1 VTEIPAFVPEGTMIV
16 ALPPSVD
23 TVRAIDASSSA
34 VTLASIH
41 DDREIWLYGPG
52 TADFTEAAMT
62 YAWRAMGWSGA
73 AAAATWN
80 GAPVTITSGTISVVG
95 PGTLVLDGSAMLTIT
110 GGAAD
115 RAITIV
121 LR

>member
-1 VTEIPAFVPEGTMIV
+1 MIV
-16 ALPPSVD
+16 ALPPEVD
-23 TVRAIDASSSA
+23 TVRDVVGSSTA

-52 TADFTEAAMT
+52 TADFTEGTLT
-62 YAWRAMGWSGA
+62 YAWRATGWSGA
-73 AAAATWN
+73 AASATWN
-80 GAPVTITSGTISVVG
+80 GSPATITSGTLRVVG
-95 PGTLVLDGSAMLTIT
+95 PGTLVLDGSAMLTVT